1 MKVIGRKQYD
11 YNFYTILLFFNM
23 ENHTF
28 NIQIDDINQRLDS
41 LISEKI
47 TELSR
52 SRVKI
57 LIDEENI
64 LVNEKPT
71 KSSYKTRIDDVI
83 KIIIP
88 ELKKI
93 SAEPENIKLNVVY
106 EDEDLIIIDKP
117 KGIVTHPAPGSKDGT
132 LVNALLYH
140 CDNLSGIGGALRPGI
155 VHRLDKDT
163 SGLLMVAKN
172 DLAHQELSRQIQ
184 TKEAKRFYKA
194 VVIGNFVEDHG
205 IIDKP
210 IDRNPKDRK
219 KMAVSKDGREAV
231 TLWNVLERFGQYTF
245 LELELKTGRT
255 HQIRVHLAYIK
266 HGVIGDDVYGP
277 DIKIPVKLNGQAL
290 HAYKLILKHP
300 RTNQEMTFTSEEP
313 QELKKLL
320 NYLRKS

>member
-1 MKVIGRKQYD
+1 
-11 YNFYTILLFFNM
+11 M

-28 NIQIDDINQRLDS
+28 NIEIDDINQRLDS

-47 TELSR
+47 PELSR

-71 KSSYKTRIDDVI
+71 KSSYKTRIDDTI

-205 IIDKP
+205 TIDKP

-219 KMAVSKDGREAV
+219 KMAVTRDGREAV
-231 TLWNVLERFGQYTF
+231 THWNVLERFGQYTF

-266 HGVIGDDVYGP
+266 HGVIGDEVYGP

-300 RTNQEMTFTSEEP
+300 RTNQEMTFNSEEP

-320 NYLRKS
+320 NYLRKSQ